1 MKAILLDTNFILT
14 CVKQKVDFFEFLE
27 FEGFK
32 ILIPKQVI
40 NEIESFSESGKKF
53 HFKKDAELAL
63 KILKE
68 NNFKKI
74 DIKEKNVDRGIIR
87 FAAENPKIVI
97 ATLDREI
104 KKTVKNQKLVVR
116 GNKELEIL

>member
-1 MKAILLDTNFILT
+1 MLKENRR
-14 CVKQKVDFFEFLE
+14 
-27 FEGFK
+27 
-32 ILIPKQVI
+32 LIVPNQT
-40 NEIESFSESGKKF
+40 
-53 HFKKDAELAL
+53 L